1 MRCGYRGV
9 ALTGRKI
16 IMSSRIDQ
24 DLQFSQTALNVRAY
38 RQELLASNIANAD
51 TPHYKARDIDFKSAL
66 EGAMGR
72 GSRMGPLPLARTTQG
87 HLDASGA
94 NRFGAAV
101 KYRGELQSSVDG
113 NTVNMDTERSA
124 FAENAIQMEALISF
138 VNQQF
143 KMMNAAL
150 QP

>member
-1 MRCGYRGV
+1 M
-9 ALTGRKI
+9 L
-16 IMSSRIDQ
+16 SRIDQ
-24 DLQFSQTALNVRAY
+24 DLQFTQTALNVRAF
-38 RQELLASNIANAD
+38 RQEILASNIANAD
-51 TPHYKARDIDFKSAL
+51 TPHYKARDIDFKSAMAS
-66 EGAMGR
+66 AMGR
-72 GSRMGPLPLARTTQG
+72 APNMGPLPLAKTEDG

-124 FAENAIQMEALISF
+124 FAENAVQMEALMTF